1 MKYIKLCNYGWDNE
15 LDTGFGN
22 RMMVWSYAMYLNKLS
37 GYDFTIVV
45 DRPMWEELEYLNFP
59 YTKYIDKETQKLHYK
74 LFEHGKF
81 EYLEKYD
88 NLEVGEDLQPFVH
101 KGVGLLRPPG
111 RKDPP
116 FGYQAD
122 CYKDITFLDKK
133 LEKKIRN
140 SVKNVIGIHSRKDNS
155 VESDTYGKS
164 MEELNSDIFF
174 NTIDELYPNSKF
186 YLSTDILPGEVYSR
200 PLEISDYFPNFK
212 ETDNEFL
219 KEFYSNYDVIDYRD
233 IIDEDVIS
241 QIESF
246 SDPKRE
252 WIHAWQSADSE
263 TLLYKNYHLKIL
275 RDIIDLYSLVYCKK
289 LLPVTGKS
297 TWGDFSYKIRRS
309 RGDIILER
317 IFEWE

>member
-1 MKYIKLCNYGWDNE
+1 MKYIKVCNYGWDNE

-22 RMMVWSYAMYLNKLS
+22 RIQAWSYAMYLNELS

-45 DRPMWEELEYLNFP
+45 DGHMWKELDYLNFP

-74 LFEHGKF
+74 SFEHGKF

-101 KGVGLLRPPG
+101 EGVG
-111 RKDPP
+111 
-116 FGYQAD
+116 YQYQTG
-122 CYKDITFLDKK
+122 CYGDITFLDKK

-140 SVKNVIGIHSRKDNS
+140 SVENAVGIHSRKDNS
-155 VESDTYGKS
+155 HENKNYGKS
-164 MEELNSDIFF
+164 MEEVKSDIFF
-174 NTIDELYPNSKF
+174 NTIDELYSNSKF

-200 PLEISDYFPNFK
+200 PLEIRDYFPNFK

-233 IIDEDVIS
+233 IIDEGVILEV
-241 QIESF
+241 ES
-246 SDPKRE
+246 PINEKGE
-252 WIHAWQSADSE
+252 WIHIWQSADPG

-289 LLPVTGKS
+289 FLPGNS
-297 TWGDFSYKIRRS
+297 TWSDFIYRIREN